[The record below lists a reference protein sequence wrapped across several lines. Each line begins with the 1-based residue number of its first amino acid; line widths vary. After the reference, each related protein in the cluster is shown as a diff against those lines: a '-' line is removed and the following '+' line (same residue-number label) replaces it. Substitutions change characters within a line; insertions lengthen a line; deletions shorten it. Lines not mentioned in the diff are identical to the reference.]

1 MTLTLSTVKNE
12 IRILGLDT
20 CRKGEAQGAVVRG
33 GGFLDGVLR
42 FSLQANHAESKLARQ
57 ARATRY
63 YPELRVI
70 MLHDPQNRLRP
81 VLLERNARLPVME
94 VANRRS
100 DSRAYHRFRSKTGA
114 LYFQTRLPIETAKKI
129 LSIAWTVGT
138 LPEPAR
144 VAHLLAKI
152 RL

>member
-1 MTLTLSTVKNE
+1 MTLTVSTVKNE

-42 FSLQANHAESKLARQ
+42 FSLQANLAEGELARQ
-57 ARATRY
+57 VRATRY

-70 MLHDPQNRLRP
+70 MLHDPQNRLRSA
-81 VLLERNARLPVME
+81 LLEKNARLPVLE
-94 VANRRS
+94 VTTRRA
-100 DSRAYHRFRSKTGA
+100 DSSGYARFQSKIGT
-114 LYFQTRLPIETAKKI
+114 LFFRTRMPVVTAKRI
-129 LSIAWTVGT
+129 LGIAWNIGT

-144 VAHLLAKI
+144 VAHLLAKTQ
-152 RL
+152 L